1 VAEVPRLPR
10 DNPLHRLYWR
20 LPPPWRNRGAFAET
34 WRFITRSERWSRD
47 RMESHVEA
55 RLVAMVRHAAE
66 HCPFYRR
73 RFGEIGM
80 EPGDFRSRADLAR
93 LPFVGRDDLRDRCEE
108 FIPDG
113 ADRGELEYAST
124 GGSSGIP
131 VGFYRHRRRSRG
143 VENAFITR
151 YRTWSGTDDATRAVT
166 CAGGLRDDGGG
177 RLLWGVDR
185 RRNTLALSSDD
196 LTRENAAWMF
206 PLVRAYKPETLR
218 GYPSALATLA
228 SLLAERG
235 ETLPVR
241 VLYSN
246 SETLYEA
253 QRRRIEEVFG
263 APVFDHYG
271 HSERVV
277 LAGQCERREG
287 YHVFSEYGILE
298 LIDGEGRP
306 IAEEG
311 AAGEVV
317 GTTLLHDHFPLIR
330 YRTGDRAVFT
340 ARECSC
346 GRPFPLILR
355 PDGRLQELLVAADG
369 RRISMTSVNR
379 HDDLFRAV
387 DQFQFHQSE
396 PGRATLRVVPGPRF
410 DEDEAARILAALRG
424 HVGDGMRLDLERVER
439 IEKTRIGKHRFLI
452 QEIEG
457 L

>member
-1 VAEVPRLPR
+1 MAEAPRLPR
-10 DNPLHRLYWR
+10 DNLLHRLYWR
-20 LPPPWRNRGAFAET
+20 LPPPWRHRGAFAET
-34 WRFITRSERWSRD
+34 WRFITRSQRWSRD
-47 RMESHVEA
+47 RMEAHVEE
-55 RLVAMVRHAAE
+55 RLVAMVRGAARR
-66 HCPFYRR
+66 CPFYRR
-73 RFGEIGM
+73 RFHERGM
-80 EPGDFRSRADLAR
+80 APEDFRSREDLPR
-93 LPFVGRDDLRDRCEE
+93 LPFVGRADLRDYCEE
-108 FIPDG
+108 FIPDDV
-113 ADRGELEYAST
+113 DRGDLEYAST

-131 VGFYRHRRRSRG
+131 VGFYRHRARSRA
-143 VENAFITR
+143 VEEAFITR
-151 YRTWSGTDDATRAVT
+151 YRTWSGTTDTTRAVT
-166 CAGGLRDDGGG
+166 CAGGLKDARGE
-177 RLLWGVDR
+177 RQLWGVDR

-196 LTRENAAWMF
+196 LTRENAAWML
-206 PLVRAYKPETLR
+206 PLARAFRPETLR

-228 SLLAERG
+228 ALLAERG
-235 ETLPVR
+235 ESLPVR

-246 SETLYEA
+246 SETLYDA

-298 LIDGEGRP
+298 LVDAEGRP
-306 IAEEG
+306 VTEEG
-311 AAGEVV
+311 AVGEVV
-317 GTTLLHDHFPLIR
+317 GTTLLHDYFPLVR

-340 ARECSC
+340 ARRCSC
-346 GRPFPLILR
+346 GRPFPMILR
-355 PDGRLQELLVAADG
+355 PDGRLQELLVADGG

-396 PGRATLRVVPGPRF
+396 PGRAVLRVVPGPRF
-410 DEDEAARILAALRG
+410 DEAEAARILDILHG
-424 HVGDGMRLDLERVER
+424 HMGDGLRLVIERVER
-439 IEKTRIGKHRFLI
+439 IEKTRIGKHCFLI